1 MAARSSVTKTEG
13 CMAMSINIGYFASE
27 SIQNFRRNWVM
38 SLGAVITIYLSLL
51 LVGVFLAAGV
61 IVNGVV
67 KSVEDKVSIQIFLK
81 DGAASAD
88 VNALQSS
95 LVTNPE
101 VQGVE
106 YTSKEKAL
114 DTFKKDMAQSPE
126 IVKQLEG
133 NPLPASLDVTLKDP
147 RQVEVMVAQI
157 KANPQF
163 IKVADR
169 PDNPEE
175 SLKYGQQVVKKLFA
189 FTQVVRVFGF
199 VIIGMLAAVS
209 LIFINNTIR
218 LAIYARRNEIGIM
231 RLVGAS
237 NWFIRTPFLLEGV
250 FQALIG
256 ATLAILSVVGLQAAI
271 MPKLG
276 DALPFLQVSAN
287 GQSTAQI
294 ALVLVFSGVFIGL
307 LGSALALRRYLK
319 V

>member
-1 MAARSSVTKTEG
+1 
-13 CMAMSINIGYFASE
+13 MSINIGYFAKE
-27 SIQNFRRNWVM
+27 SVQNFRRNWVM

-51 LVGVFLAAGV
+51 LVGVFMATSF

-67 KSVEDKVSIQIFLK
+67 KNVEDKVTIQVFIK
-81 DGAASAD
+81 DGAATTD
-88 VNALQSS
+88 VNALQQSLSS
-95 LVTNPE
+95 DPL

-106 YTSKEKAL
+106 YTTKEQAL
-114 DTFKKDMAQSPE
+114 AKFKKDMAQSPE
-126 IVKQLEG
+126 IVQQLEG

-147 RQVEVMVAQI
+147 RTVEEMVAKI
-157 KANPQF
+157 KANPTF

-169 PDNPEE
+169 PDDPEQ
-175 SLKYGQQVVKKLFA
+175 SLKYGQQIVRKLFA
-189 FTQVVRVFGF
+189 FTQVVRWIEIAF
-199 VIIGMLAAVS
+199 VIMLAVVS

-218 LAIYARRNEIGIM
+218 LAIYARRKEIGIM

-256 ATLAILSVVGLQAAI
+256 AALAILSVAALQAAI

-276 DALPFLQVSAN
+276 AALPFLDVGMS
-287 GQSTAQI
+287 GDSTLQI
-294 ALVLVFSGVFIGL
+294 ALALVLAGVFIGL
-307 LGSALALRRYLK
+307 VGSGFALRRYLK